1 MLTLVKSSR
10 STMNSKDEMF
20 SEASNFWDLQKLYQ
34 DLEAVKRLLSPR
46 SRQGLTETEKLYLRG
61 LLCGYSPAEIA
72 KKLFQSPKSVEVYL
86 CKTLYPYLKNLLDV
100 PSEVGNWRNICNW
113 LNDAGYKKLSS
124 GENLFNNSLPQEA
137 LVKIVNV
144 DFLQENTISIDIN
157 LQLHFPSNLKGD
169 ESKNNIDE

>member
-1 MLTLVKSSR
+1 MLTLAKLSR
-10 STMNSKDEMF
+10 STMNTKDEMF
-20 SEASNFWDLQKLYQ
+20 TEASNFWDLQKLYQ

-86 CKTLYPYLKNLLDV
+86 CKTLYPYLKNLLEV

-124 GENLFNNSLPQEA
+124 GENLFNNLLPQET

-144 DFLQENTISIDIN
+144 DFLKENTISIDIN
-157 LQLHFPSNLKGD
+157 LQLHFPSNLNRD

>member
-10 STMNSKDEMF
+10 LTMNTKDKMF
-20 SEASNFWDLQKLYQ
+20 TEASNFWDLQKLYQ

>member
-1 MLTLVKSSR
+1 MLTLVKPPR
-10 STMNSKDEMF
+10 LTMNTKDDMF
-20 SEASNFWDLQKLYQ
+20 TEASNFWDLQKLYQ

-61 LLCGYSPAEIA
+61 LLCGHSPAEIA

-113 LNDAGYKKLSS
+113 LNDAGYKNLSS

-137 LVKIVNV
+137 LIKIINV
-144 DFLQENTISIDIN
+144 DFLKENTISIDIN
-157 LQLHFPSNLKGD
+157 LQLHFPSALNCE
-169 ESKNNIDE
+169 ESKNNIDD

>member
-10 STMNSKDEMF
+10 STMNTKDEMF

-137 LVKIVNV
+137 LVKIIGINIHK
-144 DFLQENTISIDIN
+144 ENTISIDIN